1 MIRTVVAV
9 VALVIAVLFM
19 PLWVQLVLFVL
30 AVWVVPYRLPILA
43 PAVLADVLYQPTGA
57 LSINVLT
64 MTLVVA
70 VLILLRWLLL
80 TQTRFGSFLYGVETY

>member
-9 VALVIAVLFM
+9 VALIIAVLFM
-19 PLWVQLVLFVL
+19 PLWIQLVLFAV
-30 AVWVVPYRLPILA
+30 AVWVLPYRLPLLL
-43 PAVLADVLYQPTGA
+43 PAVLADVLYQPTGD